1 MKKSENVKVTMR
13 MANRKVGVIVMMMEM
28 AKLMDWNQNS
38 YDMLPKKK
46 FGGLPTKT
54 LIHDNDAEPSN

>member
-1 MKKSENVKVTMR
+1 
-13 MANRKVGVIVMMMEM
+13 MMMEM

-46 FGGLPTKT
+46 FGGLPEKT
-54 LIHDNDAEPSN
+54 LIHDNDAELSN